1 MAEIVYNNKVHSVTN
16 ILPFIANYGRKLRM
30 GVDIKRKGKVE
41 KATEFVE
48 WMRKVQEE
56 AEVVLRK
63 AQEMKRQADRRQKEV
78 KKWMKEDKVMLSMK
92 DLVFKEEPVKKL
104 IE

>member
-1 MAEIVYNNKVHSVTN
+1 
-16 ILPFIANYGRKLRM
+16 
-30 GVDIKRKGKVE
+30 
-41 KATEFVE
+41 
-48 WMRKVQEE
+48 
-56 AEVVLRK
+56 LRK